1 MSNKVKY
8 YREMQDMSQEELAK
22 KSGVSRPI
30 ISGIE
35 NGNLKG
41 TKIITLEKISK
52 TLGVGISE
60 LFFNQGVQ

>member
-8 YREMQDMSQEELAK
+8 YREMQNISQEELAK

-35 NGNLKG
+35 NGDLKG
-41 TKIITLEKISK
+41 TRANTLEKISK
-52 TLGVGISE
+52 ALGVGIGE
-60 LFFNQGVQ
+60 VFFNESVQ

>member
-1 MSNKVKY
+1 MRSKVKY
-8 YREMQDMSQEELAK
+8 YREMQGMSQEELAE

-41 TKIITLEKISK
+41 TKAGTLEKIS
-52 TLGVGISE
+52 TALGVGIGE
-60 LFFNQGVQ
+60 LFYNENVQ